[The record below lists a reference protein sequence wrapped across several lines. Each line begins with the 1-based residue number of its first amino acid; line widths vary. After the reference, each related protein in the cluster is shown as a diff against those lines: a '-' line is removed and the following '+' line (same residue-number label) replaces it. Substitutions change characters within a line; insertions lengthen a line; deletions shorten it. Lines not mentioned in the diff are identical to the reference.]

1 MLVCLSVCV
10 VCVFECVCVH
20 VHACVFEC
28 VCVHVCLSVCVRA
41 CV

>member
-10 VCVFECVCVH
+10 VRVFECVCVH

-28 VCVHVCLSVCVRA
+28 VCVTLEHKPIHKG
-41 CV
+41 